1 MKFDLK
7 LFAIAIFLL
16 AIPVL
21 MALPQSFLVSDVVLS
36 NNLSSKQGQGQQ
48 TPDEERRMP
57 LFGKITAIHNASLEI
72 SNANGDTVT
81 VKITSQTE
89 FRKDRQA
96 AKRSD
101 FKVGDVIA
109 VRGQENPDH
118 TWTAQTIGSRSANGE
133 GRGPNMQAGTL
144 GKDYVAGEVKGVDAP
159 KISVLRSDNVTQTIE
174 LNEDTSLRKGRDALG
189 WAAKPCAWR
198 SFAKTCGAAE
208 LKSLAPALLFLLVF
222 ASAGFLHAQD
232 PPPTPQDHSTPA
244 ESVASMPA
252 PVATSFQING
262 IVKAGKTP
270 LPGVTVTATNSL
282 TGKKFTVATGVN
294 GTYTFTGLP
303 RGRYVV
309 RVEFMSFAPQTQEI
323 VLKPETPTGKFDAE
337 MILA

>member
-1 MKFDLK
+1 MKLDLK

-118 TWTAQTIGSRSANGE
+118 TWTAQTIGARSANGE

-174 LNEDTSLRKGRDALG
+174 LNEDTSLRKGRDAITMADVQVGDHLL
-189 WAAKPCAWR
+189 AR
-198 SFAKTCGAAE
+198 GAVQAN
-208 LKSLAPALLFLLVF
+208 VF
-222 ASAGFLHAQD
+222 VPKFVMVIGPEQWQRMQEMGGMRPGGPRNSGPGVASQK
-232 PPPTPQDHSTPA
+232 PA
-244 ESVASMPA
+244 EP
-252 PVATSFQING
+252 PH
-262 IVKAGKTP
+262 
-270 LPGVTVTATNSL
+270 
-282 TGKKFTVATGVN
+282 
-294 GTYTFTGLP
+294 
-303 RGRYVV
+303 
-309 RVEFMSFAPQTQEI
+309 
-323 VLKPETPTGKFDAE
+323 
-337 MILA
+337 